1 MKTDEIY
8 SKYIDSVS
16 FPRDIRTVSNVIMN
30 SDKFLI
36 MDRGTYGTYSI
47 LPFDE
52 KVVLDIRN
60 KAFEFLTANSS
71 KKYVTS
77 IALCGFFKNSI

>member
-71 KKYVTS
+71 KKVCYFYSFVW
-77 IALCGFFKNSI
+77 FFKNSI